1 MTKMGTVCR
10 IRDSQAVI
18 RRTTCDMM
26 SESSSKEGEDS
37 RGGYVIQVPS
47 ATLSAKTEG
56 ENMRKISVVTTSTF
70 DLRPPRR
77 FSYACFAFAQT
88 HFPLRQV
95 SGRPPK
101 HKTSQR
107 QDAEASCKGIK

>member
-18 RRTTCDMM
+18 RLTTCDMM
-26 SESSSKEGEDS
+26 SESSSKEGEDVPWRICNPS
-37 RGGYVIQVPS
+37 TVRDPFGKDRGRKHEKN
-47 ATLSAKTEG
+47 LSCYD
-56 ENMRKISVVTTSTF
+56 F
-70 DLRPPRR
+70 DLLPPRR